1 MVAINGAMR
10 NGKNLSDHESP
21 TPVET
26 RTEPEKFIE
35 AACLERARR

>member
-10 NGKNLSDHESP
+10 KGKNLSDCVSG
-21 TPVET
+21 TCDET

-35 AACLERARR
+35 AACLERAA